1 MSEREMT
8 QNQAGTA
15 YEQPEQQ
22 QAPTATNNFKQLI
35 QAIDRTIPNYRTPD
49 AMAFSLARR
58 TPAVLVICFTVLL
71 AGVIGSLLPISQVN
85 FLWGIPSLGAIGLG
99 VGLWVWSSNLVMR
112 PDLSDDAR
120 SALKRAIRLQWSILA
135 VGALA
140 IIYFIVVAIL
150 TVGVQ

>member
-1 MSEREMT
+1 
-8 QNQAGTA
+8 
-15 YEQPEQQ
+15 
-22 QAPTATNNFKQLI
+22 
-35 QAIDRTIPNYRTPD
+35 
-49 AMAFSLARR
+49 
-58 TPAVLVICFTVLL
+58 
-71 AGVIGSLLPISQVN
+71 VIGSLLPISQVN

>member
-8 QNQAGTA
+8 QNQVGVTN
-15 YEQPEQQ
+15 EQSEQQ
-22 QAPTATNNFKQLI
+22 EPTAANNFKQLI

-71 AGVIGSLLPISQVN
+71 AGVIGSLLPVSQVN

-99 VGLWVWSSNLVMR
+99 AGLWVWSSNLVKR

-140 IIYFIVVAIL
+140 IIYFIVVAVL
-150 TVGVQ
+150 TAGVQ